1 MLCSILSIAVTLHW
15 NPFGLYWGT
24 LVMFVFL
31 FFPSLSPALSPLVSW
46 IDFSFVLDSRDAQ
59 CWFQLYGGCFIACS
73 VFVYGGIP
81 QFHSAHKR
89 IPSGRAYPSVLCSSN
104 IPEMDQANIWSL
116 TQTHQC
122 VQICTYICTHRYACT
137 NTLVQ
142 TPARWL
148 TYMPRNTLAC
158 KRAHTTNRHLHTQY
172 LLLYHIAVNPVKKL
186 CGERK

>member
-1 MLCSILSIAVTLHW
+1 MLCSILRIAVTLHW

-31 FFPSLSPALSPLVSW
+31 FFPSLSPSLSPLVSW
-46 IDFSFVLDSRDAQ
+46 IDFPFVLDRRDAQ

-89 IPSGRAYPSVLCSSN
+89 IPSGRAYPSVLCSST

-122 VQICTYICTHRYACT
+122 VHICTNVCARRDTCANT
-137 NTLVQ
+137 NTVTHIYIYTHEHTHTQ
-142 TPARWL
+142 
-148 TYMPRNTLAC
+148 
-158 KRAHTTNRHLHTQY
+158 AHTHHKPPSPHSILTHVSHCS
-172 LLLYHIAVNPVKKL
+172 KSS
-186 CGERK
+186 

>member
-15 NPFGLYWGT
+15 NPFGLCWGT

-31 FFPSLSPALSPLVSW
+31 SFPSLSPSLSPLVSW
-46 IDFSFVLDSRDAQ
+46 IDFPFVWDSRDTQ

-89 IPSGRAYPSVLCSSN
+89 IPSGRAYPSVLCSST

-116 TQTHQC
+116 TQTNQC
-122 VQICTYICTHRYACT
+122 VHICTNVGTHTCT
-137 NTLVQ
+137 NTLMQ
-142 TPARWL
+142 TQTQWHTNILMSTHSHTPQTTISTL
-148 TYMPRNTLAC
+148 NTCSCITL
-158 KRAHTTNRHLHTQY
+158 Q
-172 LLLYHIAVNPVKKL
+172 
-186 CGERK
+186 